1 MPQAPK
7 THRAH
12 AGKPRDTRRYGAA
25 ERGYDGQWTKDKTAV
40 LKQMVAESGD
50 PFCRYC
56 RIEVAKTLDHAVPP
70 MRVGPVGS
78 VRYMEQFRDRLY
90 WVPCCMRCNSDK
102 SDRTL
107 SELKQEIPLMYARLV
122 AVMRERGVL
131 IER

>member
-1 MPQAPK
+1 
-7 THRAH
+7 
-12 AGKPRDTRRYGAA
+12 
-25 ERGYDGQWTKDKTAV
+25 
-40 LKQMVAESGD
+40 MVAESGD